1 MNHTAPSVID
11 PAKLAKLAYTAVH
24 VGVELKP
31 GQELIIAAPLES
43 APLVRLITAEAYKA
57 GASVVTTFYAD
68 EETAL
73 MRFKHGHDASFDAAT
88 TWLYNGMTEAYKA
101 GAARLSIVGDNPFLL
116 SGQDPSRIMRLNKA
130 RSIAAKPAM
139 EYITNLAI
147 PWSIVAYPTKAW
159 ANIMFPTDDEATAV
173 HKLAEAIFA
182 TSRVTGADP
191 VADWQTHS
199 ANLATRRDWLNAKNF
214 HALRFTGPDT
224 DLTVGLA
231 DGHKWQG
238 GASIT
243 RLGGT
248 CNANIPTEEVFTT
261 PHCRRVDGSVR
272 STKPLSCNGTL
283 IEDIRVTFKDGKI
296 IQASA
301 AKGEEVLLKLLAT
314 DEGASRIGEIALVPH
329 SSPISQS
336 GLVFYETL
344 FDENA
349 ASHMAVGQC
358 YTECFTDANLTEDE
372 AAERGGNQSL
382 IHVDWM
388 IGSGQVNVEGLHAD
402 GTSEAVMRGGE
413 WAF

>member
-1 MNHTAPSVID
+1 MHTQNTPVID

-57 GASVVTTFYAD
+57 GASIVTTFYAD

-73 MRFKHGHDASFDAAT
+73 LRFKHGHDASFDAAAG
-88 TWLYNGMTEAYKA
+88 WLYNGMAEAYKS
-101 GAARLSIVGDNPFLL
+101 GAARLSIVGDDPFLL
-116 SGQDPSRIMRLNKA
+116 NGQDSSRVMRLNKA
-130 RSIAAKPAM
+130 RSIAGKPAM
-139 EYITNLAI
+139 EYITNLSI

-159 ANIMFPTDDEATAV
+159 AKVMFPTDDEATAI

-182 TSRVTGADP
+182 TSRVNGDDP
-191 VADWQTHS
+191 AADWKAHS

-214 HALRFTGPDT
+214 HALHFTGPDT
-224 DLTVGLA
+224 NLTVGLA

-238 GASIT
+238 GVSTT

-261 PHCRRVDGSVR
+261 PHSHRVDGHVR

-296 IQASA
+296 IQSSAS
-301 AKGEEVLLKLLAT
+301 KGEDVLQKLLAT

-358 YTECFTDANLTEDE
+358 YTECFVNANLTEDE
-372 AAERGGNQSL
+372 AAARGGNQSL

-388 IGSGQVNVEGLHAD
+388 IGSAHINVDGLHAD
-402 GTSEAVMRGGE
+402 GTTEPVMRGGE